1 MDVTIGALKRLTTLL
16 AGQDIDAVD
25 INGGAIDNTTIG
37 ASTRS
42 TGAFTTLAA
51 NGAVTFTDTLAVTKG
66 ITGSSK
72 ITAAQFILNTAIT
85 TATTASAM
93 SAFGMTKAGA
103 TAAKSYALPRPSTIG
118 AFKYIRCTN
127 ATTSRKITIS
137 ATASS
142 AKFNSTATKVIFSNK
157 NDAVSL
163 IAETSTVWGVYGVHS
178 TNGDAEVLIS

>member
-1 MDVTIGALKRLTTLL
+1 MDVTIGSLKRLDTLL

-25 INGGAIDNTTIG
+25 INGGAVDGTTIG
-37 ASTRS
+37 ASSAS
-42 TGAFTTLAA
+42 TGAFTTLTAS
-51 NGAVTFTDTLAVTKG
+51 GGF
-66 ITGSSK
+66 TGSSK
-72 ITAAQFILNTAIT
+72 VTGAQLIYNTAIT

-103 TAAKSYALPRPSTIG
+103 TAAKSYALPRPGAIG
-118 AFKYIRCTN
+118 VFKYIRCSN

-157 NDAVSL
+157 NDAVTLLSESS
-163 IAETSTVWGVYGVHS
+163 IIWGVYAAHS
-178 TNGDAEVLIS
+178 ANGDAEVVVS

>member
-25 INGGAIDNTTIG
+25 INGGSIDGTTIG
-37 ASTRS
+37 ASTTS
-42 TGAFTTLAA
+42 SGAFTTLAA
-51 NGAVTFTDTLAVTKG
+51 SGAVTLTNTLAVTKG
-66 ITGSSK
+66 ITGSSNLTGK
-72 ITAAQFILNTAIT
+72 QFILDTAV
-85 TATTASAM
+85 TTASTSAAM

-103 TAAKSYALPRPSTIG
+103 TAAKSYPLPRPSTIG

-157 NDAVSL
+157 DDAVTL
-163 IAETSTVWGVYGVHS
+163 IAETSIVWGVYAAHS
-178 TNGDAEVLIS
+178 EGASRVAIT